1 MKNINK
7 QIWRILSSDLTILK
21 DLSRGIINI
30 RALAKYVLKTYKIKA
45 SLDAVIS
52 AVRRYDI
59 KRFEKH
65 EEITKDIFKG
75 ALVATRSNL
84 TCITVSNIARD
95 KLPLILKQ
103 LSKTARTFNAIEGTN
118 EFKLIIDNQ
127 YVNGIKKR
135 LNKDIKYIEP
145 DLGEVRIILKKKAIK
160 TIGIL
165 TKVSSEISL
174 REINIEDIIVCSPEI
189 IILVK
194 QKDLLKAHES
204 LVQLVT

>member
-1 MKNINK
+1 MNNINK
-7 QIWRILSSDLTILK
+7 KVWRILSADLTILK
-21 DLSRGIINI
+21 DLSRGLLNT
-30 RALAKYVLKTYKIKA
+30 RALAKYIINNYKLKA

-52 AVRRYDI
+52 AIRRYDI
-59 KRFEKH
+59 KRFEKY
-65 EEITKDIFKG
+65 EETSKDIFKG

-84 TCITVSNIARD
+84 TCITVSNVARD

-118 EFKLIIDNQ
+118 EFKLFIDNQ
-127 YVNGIKKR
+127 YVNKIKKI
-135 LNKDIKYIEP
+135 LGNNIKDIEP
-145 DLGEVRIILKKKAIK
+145 NLGEVRIVFKKRAIK

-165 TKVSSEISL
+165 SKVANEISL
-174 REINIEDIIVCSPEI
+174 REINIYDVIVCSPEV
-189 IILVK
+189 IILVH